1 MKCAFCDTEILDKPI
16 SAFREVHA
24 VNSNDF
30 SQKFIFKQDKKFCS
44 RVCAI
49 AEDIMFR
56 VIMRLITS
64 ENIRDL
70 DQDGYSEA
78 FCIMA
83 DEMINEVVE
92 DCDCTEEEFS
102 DAINIA
108 FNVMGNQFPLTDENL
123 AKYL

>member
-1 MKCAFCDTEILDKPI
+1 MNF
-16 SAFREVHA
+16 A
-24 VNSNDF
+24 VL
-30 SQKFIFKQDKKFCS
+30 FKQDKKFCS

-64 ENIRDL
+64 ENIKDL
-70 DQDGYSEA
+70 DQDSYSEA

-83 DEMINEVVE
+83 DEVIDEVVE

-102 DAINIA
+102 EAINIA